1 MERDARNYAELNEQG
16 WHVLIIWE
24 CEVKEILR
32 TKIIPGLPSRISTP
46 YPTDEDLPE
55 SADLMAAEEESE

>member
-1 MERDARNYAELNEQG
+1 MERDARNYAALKALG

-32 TKIIPGLPSRISTP
+32 SRLIPGLPAASSQA
-46 YPTDEDLPE
+46 YPSGKDTDLE
-55 SADLMAAEEESE
+55 AAEVAD